1 MTKNNLHNPHD
12 ALLRRQLQNIEVARA
27 MLRRAV
33 PECVRSDIQ
42 WETLAIENSSF
53 VSPDLQSK
61 ESDLVFSAKLGSD
74 KPLKVMVYMELE
86 SAAKHNFMIRFQ
98 RYIALAIESIY
109 RDNPRE
115 KLPLIVP
122 LCLYTGVKPFPYSTS
137 LMDYF
142 EAPDLAEKLLYAPI
156 TMIDVAK
163 MGDEV
168 LDFDKVSILMA
179 LPVMARTKQFL
190 AWFQEQLEQDRLQS
204 YLEAYGKDEAESII
218 LYIINFMPPKE
229 REKVFDMLQRKM
241 PHYTEE
247 VRSVADVIRLEGFED
262 GMEKGIE
269 KGIEKG
275 AYQKSI
281 KFAKNLILKNFG
293 FQEISELTDLPL
305 DTIEQ
310 LAREVGD
317 N

>member
-1 MTKNNLHNPHD
+1 
-12 ALLRRQLQNIEVARA
+12 
-27 MLRRAV
+27 
-33 PECVRSDIQ
+33 
-42 WETLAIENSSF
+42 
-53 VSPDLQSK
+53 
-61 ESDLVFSAKLGSD
+61 
-74 KPLKVMVYMELE
+74 
-86 SAAKHNFMIRFQ
+86 
-98 RYIALAIESIY
+98 
-109 RDNPRE
+109 
-115 KLPLIVP
+115 
-122 LCLYTGVKPFPYSTS
+122 
-137 LMDYF
+137 
-142 EAPDLAEKLLYAPI
+142 
-156 TMIDVAK
+156 MIDVAK

-168 LDFDKVSILMA
+168 LDFDKASILMA